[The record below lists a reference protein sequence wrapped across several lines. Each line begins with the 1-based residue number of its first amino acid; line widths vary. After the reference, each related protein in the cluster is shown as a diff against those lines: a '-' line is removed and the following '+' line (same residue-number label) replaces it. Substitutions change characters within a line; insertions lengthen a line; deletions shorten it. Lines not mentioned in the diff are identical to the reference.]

1 MNHNY
6 ETAYVNALT
15 SRLNEDSHDF
25 EIMNKFKGYEGE
37 QLVENLLKQ
46 QHQIVFSHNLEFVS
60 SNAVQID
67 FLIIHNSQISILE
80 VKHYYGDF
88 EIYDNYIKNSS
99 NKRYTSPFVQ
109 LYKAKN
115 TLQSILQEINLNLP
129 INHYLV
135 FSNPTFTLR
144 NHIPN
149 RSQVLLR
156 SEFYKFPKLFQS
168 QQIDK
173 DKQILQQII
182 AKQQIFSHRF
192 KPVERVAFNKITKG
206 IKCPECKKLHTIII
220 EEKKKIIPC
229 TNCLKNFRRVEIYYF
244 NIMELAI
251 IKGKEGFTIPE
262 AVEWCE
268 ANNVQTVKRICNQ
281 HFKSKGQ
288 RYKTYYLEEFSR

>member
-1 MNHNY
+1 MNHNN

-15 SRLNEDSHDF
+15 SRLNEDSHDI
-25 EIMNKFKGYEGE
+25 EIMYKFKGYEGE

-88 EIYDNYIKNSS
+88 EIYDNYIKSS
-99 NKRYTSPFVQ
+99 YNKHYTSPFIQ

-115 TLQSILQEINLNLP
+115 TLQSILQEINLNLL
-129 INHYLV
+129 INHFLV

-156 SEFYKFPKLFQS
+156 SEFYKFPHIRNQ
-168 QQIDK
+168 
-173 DKQILQQII
+173 
-182 AKQQIFSHRF
+182 
-192 KPVERVAFNKITKG
+192 NKIVSRPSKTEK
-206 IKCPECKKLHTIII
+206 IYIIRGVH
-220 EEKKKIIPC
+220 
-229 TNCLKNFRRVEIYYF
+229 L
-244 NIMELAI
+244 
-251 IKGKEGFTIPE
+251 
-262 AVEWCE
+262 
-268 ANNVQTVKRICNQ
+268 
-281 HFKSKGQ
+281 
-288 RYKTYYLEEFSR
+288 